1 MEKWR
6 HPGGL
11 GLITDVLA
19 EAVVSMPRQSDG
31 TGAVGVGVENTGKPP
46 HLVDCCRKRRR
57 LNRLGK
63 ES

>member
-6 HPGGL
+6 RRGSL
-11 GLITDVLA
+11 ELITDVLA

-31 TGAVGVGVENTGKPP
+31 TRAVGVGVWNTGKPP
-46 HLVDCCRKRRR
+46 HLVGCCGKRRP
-57 LNRLGK
+57 LNGLGK